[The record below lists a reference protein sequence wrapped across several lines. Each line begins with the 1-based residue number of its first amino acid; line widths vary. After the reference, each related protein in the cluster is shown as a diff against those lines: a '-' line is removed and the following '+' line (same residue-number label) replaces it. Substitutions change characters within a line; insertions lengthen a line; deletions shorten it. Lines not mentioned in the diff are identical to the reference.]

1 MKKGFTLLE
10 ILIVISIISVL
21 VLVFLISSNGYV
33 TRADLQRQK
42 TNSMVLESAI
52 RQHKLEGNELPL
64 GDKIT
69 KEITPESRQI
79 IEQQLK
85 SKGVKFDDIKDSF
98 YELDKNKIK
107 MYIKGQMKDLD
118 RYFSSDSKVLEGMV
132 FTYDTISVKKDGIYS
147 GSYVLLETEET
158 GGNEVKPPETTEPPI
173 TTGCNV
179 NWSSDSTIR
188 LPQQGSG
195 TPEDPYLIR
204 TIGEVQGIKLDLEAS
219 FKLGNN
225 IEGCVTKEW
234 NNGEGFEPIQDF
246 DGTMEKSDYSI
257 DNLYINRPNEDYVGL
272 FANVHVTLD
281 ENFSI
286 QLKNPTVL
294 GKNYVGAISG
304 HQRSYKI
311 FDISVENG
319 NITGQNHVGLFFGYS
334 EDEMARFFGTGTVK
348 GKYYVGGITGSG
360 LFSRMRYGYFRG
372 TVEGDTY
379 VGGLSGYDDDSPF
392 LDQVYVSSTIQG
404 KKAQPFFGFIKGLTP
419 YVRSYYNTDKISF
432 TSNVGEG
439 YTEEQLKKRDTY
451 NSWDKFDT
459 YFNIHPSI
467 NDGFPYLK

>member
-1 MKKGFTLLE
+1 MINSKDYT
-10 ILIVISIISVL
+10 V
-21 VLVFLISSNGYV
+21 
-33 TRADLQRQK
+33 RADLQRQK
-42 TNSMVLESAI
+42 LNSTILESAI
-52 RQHKLEGNELPL
+52 KQHKLENESLPF
-64 GDKIT
+64 GSKIT
-69 KEITPESRQI
+69 KEISTETKKI

-85 SKGVKFDDIKDSF
+85 NKGVSFDSVKDTF
-98 YELDKNKIK
+98 YTLDKKKIK
-107 MYIKGQMKDLD
+107 AYIKGQMNDFD
-118 RYFSSDSKVLEGMV
+118 RYFSSNSVHLEGMI
-132 FTYDTISVKKDGIYS
+132 FTYDTIQTEKEGIYS
-147 GSYVLLETEET
+147 GSYALLEREGESE
-158 GGNEVKPPETTEPPI
+158 GGNEVKPPETTEPP
-173 TTGCNV
+173 TTIGCNV
-179 NWSSDSTIR
+179 NWSSDPTIR

-286 QLKNPTVL
+286 RLKNPTVL
-294 GKNYVGAISG
+294 GKNYVGAITG
-304 HQRSYKI
+304 HQRSYEI

-319 NITGQNHVGLFFGYS
+319 NVTGQNHVGLFFGYS
-334 EDEMARFFGTGTVK
+334 EDELARFFGTGIVK

-419 YVRSYYNTDKISF
+419 YVRSYYNTDKISLA
-432 TSNVGEG
+432 SNVGEG